1 MKYSITCRNCGARS
15 MVEASGPGDI
25 MCKCPTCGSLIPVHI
40 PSDSPSESSHHH
52 HHHHHHHHLHH
63 HHHSHTEPT
72 QSDLNRRLIWFFAGS
87 FIFIVSVIGGLY
99 ICAQYA
105 KTMM

>member
-52 HHHHHHHHLHH
+52 H
-63 HHHSHTEPT
+63 SHTEPT